1 MCDYNPKEAARQKKH
16 RAEIVRFLEE
26 ELARHPEPK
35 ATAQWAIDLLASLRF
50 KRYLNVSKSGKILID
65 RAAIRQAAHYDGK
78 WVIETNDDTITLE
91 DAAHGY

>member
-50 KRYLNVSKSGKILID
+50 KRYLNVSKSGKIRID
-65 RAAIRQAAHYDGK
+65 RGAIRQAAHYDGK